1 MVLSLLWVVT
11 LTAPLIALML
21 SAGCTALPRP
31 DSEVGFV
38 TTAPNATAAQV
49 PPDEAGRYWKRDQP
63 REIKLGRGGIVWIIK
78 RAGPPDDELTRV
90 GHDNPFE

>member
-31 DSEVGFV
+31 VSEVGFV
-38 TTAPNATAAQV
+38 TTAPDPTGC
-49 PPDEAGRYWKRDQP
+49 PDS
-63 REIKLGRGGIVWIIK
+63 
-78 RAGPPDDELTRV
+78 T
-90 GHDNPFE
+90 